1 MVHISVLNTIL
12 AAMKQLKSQSYMH
25 DCWLWLWC
33 LAWGTSRN
41 RYGSAFKSKR
51 STIEKKR
58 YFLPSSKDRVMY
70 QGNDSREFW
79 VRAEDR
85 NKHTALY
92 DELGLPEYEAIEA
105 FKRFDY

>member
-1 MVHISVLNTIL
+1 M
-12 AAMKQLKSQSYMH
+12 
-25 DCWLWLWC
+25 
-33 LAWGTSRN
+33 GTSRN

-58 YFLPSSKDRVMY
+58 YFLPSVSKGQSDVPR
-70 QGNDSREFW
+70 NDSREFW

-85 NKHTALY
+85 NKHTARLY